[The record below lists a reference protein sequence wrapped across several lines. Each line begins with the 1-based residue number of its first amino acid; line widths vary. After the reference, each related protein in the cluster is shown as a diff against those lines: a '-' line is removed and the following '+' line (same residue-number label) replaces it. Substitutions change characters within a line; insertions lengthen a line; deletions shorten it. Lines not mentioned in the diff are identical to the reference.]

1 MTVAHQAPPPH
12 QPPVAATA
20 APALLTDFY
29 QLTMAHAYFERD
41 MQADASFELFSRRLP
56 RTRNFLVAAG
66 LAQVVD
72 YLRSWR
78 FEPAELEWLAAQ
90 GSFPPAF
97 IDYLAGLRF
106 TGSLDAMPEGT
117 VFFGNE
123 PVLRVTAP
131 MPVAQLV
138 ESRILN
144 LIHFQSV
151 VASKAARCVLA
162 AGGRRLI
169 DFGMRRAHGAEAAL
183 LAARAAW
190 LAGFDATATVEAG
203 RQFGIPVSGTMAH
216 SFIQAHA
223 HEIDA
228 FRDYLAVRPGST
240 TLLIDTFDTRAGA
253 RIVVELLR
261 ELRRSGA
268 ERRVAA
274 VRIDSGDLAA
284 DATAVRAIFDEAGF
298 PDVGIVLSGGL
309 DEYAVAELIAR
320 NTPVNAFG
328 IGTRLDV
335 AEDAPSLDMAYKLQ
349 VYAGQATRKRSVG
362 KATLPGCKQ
371 VHRRLDREGR
381 FAHDSLHLESEPG
394 DGEPLLVPT
403 MRAGTL
409 TGPLPTLAE
418 ARERAQRQ
426 LAGLP
431 DALRALTPAPPYP
444 VAVSTGIQEL
454 IGTLDAGR

>member
-1 MTVAHQAPPPH
+1 MTIAHHEPPSFR
-12 QPPVAATA
+12 PPAAGTA

-29 QLTMAHAYFERD
+29 QLTMAHACFERGL
-41 MQADASFELFSRRLP
+41 QAEASFELFVRRLP

-72 YLRSWR
+72 YLHGWR
-78 FEPAELEWLAAQ
+78 FEPADLEWLAAQ
-90 GSFPPAF
+90 GSFPAAF

-106 TGSLDAMPEGT
+106 AGSVEAMPEGT
-117 VFFGNE
+117 VFFANE

-144 LIHFQSV
+144 LIHFQTV

-162 AGGRRLI
+162 ASGRRLI

-216 SFIQAHA
+216 SFIQAHL
-223 HEIDA
+223 HELDA
-228 FRDYLAVRPGST
+228 FRDFLAARPGST
-240 TLLIDTFDTRAGA
+240 TLLIDTYDTRAGA
-253 RIVVELLR
+253 HLVVELLQ

-274 VRIDSGDLAA
+274 VRIDSGDLAV
-284 DATAVRAIFDEAGF
+284 DATAVRAIFDAAGF
-298 PDVGIVLSGGL
+298 PEIAIVLSGGL
-309 DEYAVAELIAR
+309 DEYSVAELLVR

-349 VYAGQATRKRSVG
+349 VYAGRATRKRSVG

-371 VHRRLDREGR
+371 VHRRVSGDGR
-381 FAHDSLHLESEPG
+381 FAGDCLHLEAEA
-394 DGEPLLVPT
+394 GEGEALLVPV
-403 MRAGTL
+403 MRAGAL
-409 TGPLPTLAE
+409 TAARPSLAE
-418 ARERAQRQ
+418 ARERARQ
-426 LAGLP
+426 QFAALP
-431 DALRALTPAPPYP
+431 DTLRALTPAPPYP

-454 IGTLDAGR
+454 IRTLDAGR